1 MTLFIYSYA
10 KSRGSKFSFF
20 YILRVALA
28 GALLLFHSLSWGFDS
43 LRSLLLVSFPDGL
56 HGVPVVVLHQNAP
69 LPAPRRQPD
78 GLVTRVLRR
87 QILLRV
93 RERANDETR
102 CESECFKRVGGL
114 LERARARYVLVFFF
128 FFFFPPKFQNNS
140 KKKRE
145 SSRAPKKIRKA
156 RG

>member
-1 MTLFIYSYA
+1 MT
-10 KSRGSKFSFF
+10 F
-20 YILRVALA
+20 YIATPISVATKVEVLVPYVFIFLLRVVRV
-28 GALLLFHSLSWGFDS
+28 LLLFHSLSWGFDS

-56 HGVPVVVLHQNAP
+56 HGVTVVVLHQNAP

-87 QILLRV
+87 QIILRV

-128 FFFFPPKFQNNS
+128 FSPPNWKFQNNS
-140 KKKRE
+140 KK
-145 SSRAPKKIRKA
+145 
-156 RG
+156 